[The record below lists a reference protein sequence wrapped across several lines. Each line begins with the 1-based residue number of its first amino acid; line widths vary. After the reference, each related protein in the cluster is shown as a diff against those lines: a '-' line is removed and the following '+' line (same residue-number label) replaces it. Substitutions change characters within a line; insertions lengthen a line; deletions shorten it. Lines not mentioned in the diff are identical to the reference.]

1 MLSGGRYH
9 IQPAVN
15 WSKPVAFS
23 VFLLYIYICF
33 LTTRYWN
40 CQRCCV
46 KVAATLH
53 VNSPAAYWQHW
64 HYRKGCY
71 FWGLDRIKMLSPP
84 LKTGRWS
91 FSNRKRVKM
100 LVWHL
105 IVPLCH
111 AGTLALVRQREVFNT
126 AGVHH
131 VPLVSHVA
139 IKQEVV
145 VTQAHV
151 VCNQHD
157 QVCDDGSLT
166 RQLPLWQHEHG
177 HRRRI
182 TRYCESRGAVL
193 LISASEHLE
202 HSFSPTQ
209 KPFWSVLCVFITS
222 QLSSSSSSS
231 LPDSL
236 SPAVCL
242 SSFALNS
249 LSVLL
254 DLLFPVHYPTSLHND
269 PRVLPEPV
277 ASLRA
282 SHCSPV
288 FYLLDNGK
296 RRNSS
301 SISAS
306 SWTSACFSFLFCLAW
321 FYLYGGNTA

>member
-1 MLSGGRYH
+1 M
-9 IQPAVN
+9 
-15 WSKPVAFS
+15 
-23 VFLLYIYICF
+23 
-33 LTTRYWN
+33 
-40 CQRCCV
+40 
-46 KVAATLH
+46 
-53 VNSPAAYWQHW
+53 
-64 HYRKGCY
+64 
-71 FWGLDRIKMLSPP
+71 
-84 LKTGRWS
+84 
-91 FSNRKRVKM
+91 
-100 LVWHL
+100 
-105 IVPLCH
+105 
-111 AGTLALVRQREVFNT
+111 FNT

-145 VTQAHV
+145 VTRARA

-166 RQLPLWQHEHG
+166 RQLPLWQHDHG
-177 HRRRI
+177 RRRI
-182 TRYCESRGAVL
+182 TRYC
-193 LISASEHLE
+193 ASEHLE
-202 HSFSPTQ
+202 HSFSLTQ

-222 QLSSSSSSS
+222 QLCSSSSS

-306 SWTSACFSFLFCLAW
+306 SWTSACFHFSFVWLDFTCMVVTQHRGRQDGRIGP
-321 FYLYGGNTA
+321 FFEK